1 MEVLLKINLF
11 LAIYAT
17 SWARDLNRGVS
28 DPLLFCFFYPPPH
41 QGQRGGGE
49 SREKKPMLIRMS
61 RLSVYPRMSLI

>member
-1 MEVLLKINLF
+1 MEVLLKSNLF

-41 QGQRGGGE
+41 HGQRGGG
-49 SREKKPMLIRMS
+49 KIRGAITSPVLKLMPEW
-61 RLSVYPRMSLI
+61 V